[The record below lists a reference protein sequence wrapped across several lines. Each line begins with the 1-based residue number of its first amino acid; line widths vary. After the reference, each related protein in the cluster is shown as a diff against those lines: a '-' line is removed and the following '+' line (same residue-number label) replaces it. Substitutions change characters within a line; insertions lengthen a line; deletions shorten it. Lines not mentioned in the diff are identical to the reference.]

1 MYLADLEEDQVR
13 TSSRPLSVLIAFVL
27 LTSPCVLVLEHHCC
41 YPLEKKKGGHEP
53 VVCRILVAKDI
64 VHLNLGEKDHTERTT
79 CTWQAQSSTRHL

>member
-53 VVCRILVAKDI
+53 VVCRILVCKR
-64 VHLNLGEKDHTERTT
+64 H
-79 CTWQAQSSTRHL
+79 CSSQLRGKGPYGKNDLHVASPV